1 MPGTPIS
8 TLIRAVPT
16 TPRLYVSCL
25 STIGLK
31 SAQSGQFSRFS
42 LSDFSAQR
50 AYSTAG
56 PESINPKPRSY
67 FRRIL
72 GFTAIAA
79 FSFTAGFSY
88 QFLSSANAIM
98 TVPISDEETLTA
110 FTPSDEL
117 AQKVEDHIHNHPLA
131 QSLREDPA
139 FSGSRPYLKIPEKI
153 RTRNL
158 TAGTLSNSEGIVVP
172 PLVFCN
178 KETSSLVS
186 IIYLGP
192 NVSGHPGI
200 VHGGLLATLL
210 DEGMGRAA
218 FLVLPNKVGVTANLN
233 VDYRRPAMANS
244 YFVMRAQVVKSEGRK
259 AWVEAH
265 IETLPE
271 EGKEPEVLVEAKSL
285 FIEPKMAATM
295 PNLHKFAS

>member
-1 MPGTPIS
+1 MPGTPAS
-8 TLIRAVPT
+8 TLIRAVST
-16 TPRLYVSCL
+16 TPRVPVSCL
-25 STIGLK
+25 SAKGSK
-31 SAQSGQFSRFS
+31 SARLHHFSQSL
-42 LSDFSAQR
+42 LSPQR
-50 AYSTAG
+50 AFSTADS
-56 PESINPKPRSY
+56 PSVNRRPRSY

-79 FSFTAGFSY
+79 FSFTAGFFY
-88 QFLSSANAIM
+88 QFFTSTNRIM
-98 TVPISDEETLTA
+98 TVPIPSDEETLSA
-110 FTPSDEL
+110 FTPTDEFTE
-117 AQKVEDHIHNHPLA
+117 KVEDHINNHPLT

-139 FSGSRPYLKIPEKI
+139 YTGSRPYLKIPEKI
-153 RTRNL
+153 RARNL

-178 KETSSLVS
+178 KETGSLVS

-192 NVSGHPGI
+192 SVSGHPGI

-210 DEGMGRAA
+210 DEGMGRCA

-233 VDYRRPAMANS
+233 VDYRRPAMASN

-271 EGKEPEVLVEAKSL
+271 EGQEPEVLVEAKSL
-285 FIEPKMAATM
+285 FIEPKAAASM